1 MTQDHITPEDRLTE
15 HIASLRSSA
24 AGLGASG
31 LQLPPAQLPQQAEPD
46 FRAIVQNVNSIILCM
61 RTDGTVLFMN
71 NFGLNFFGFRADEL
85 LGKNV
90 VGAIVPQTDTA
101 GRDLAVMISDIGRNP
116 EQYVRNENEN
126 MCRDGRRVWVSWT
139 NKAVYAPE
147 GELQEILCVGHDLTV
162 RREAEKALERR
173 TRELDE
179 RVKELNCL
187 YDISRFLSQTDAG
200 FEHVMQAVVE
210 GLPGGFTHADMA
222 CAKMTIGAREFVSAD
237 YHDTA
242 WRFACP
248 VTAGGMRRGFIA
260 ICYRQKI
267 FLEDGQELF
276 PEEEKNLVG
285 VIAEMVGHFVVRW
298 ETAQALSQSE
308 LKYKT
313 LFESLPQKIFYKDAD
328 AVYISCNSKYAADL
342 GIPPD
347 SITGRTDYDFYPE
360 ELAEK
365 FRQDDRRVI
374 ETGNMLDMEET
385 SMRDGREITIHTIK
399 TPVCD
404 ESGRRIGILGI
415 FRDITQRKLIEREKL
430 LVESTLLCNQ
440 AELNLKNEISELLL
454 STRDLHEILHMIL
467 VAATAKEALGF
478 NRAFLFLME
487 ENENFLHGIVATGAL
502 TADEAYQTWA
512 RMAEE
517 PQTLAELFQS
527 HKRDVSDHDAAI
539 TSLVQQIKIPLTDQD
554 SIFTRAVFRQQ
565 SFNML
570 NTGEL
575 SVFDRSVLGCLG
587 GVPFVLVPLISRGST
602 LGVLIADNFVT
613 GNPIVQDD
621 VVRLGAFANHASLA
635 IENSRLYE
643 RLKEKVTEL
652 SLANEELGANRDK
665 LIRYERLS
673 VVGEMAAKIA
683 HDIRNPM
690 TAIGGFARRML
701 KKGMGEGIS
710 GNYLQ
715 IIVQEVDRL
724 EKILG
729 DILGFS
735 KPSTPRFRAEDINRI
750 INETYA
756 LMAPELERQQV
767 QVVRQLASG
776 IPPMMLDRDQ
786 VERVLINLIKNSLEA
801 MPDGGI
807 LTATSTLQG
816 QWVRIETSDTGQG
829 IAEEDMDK
837 IFEPFF
843 TSKATGSGLGLTL
856 AMQIISSHGGSMDVV
871 RHEPCGT
878 SVIIHLP
885 VLTPLGQRTPADIP
899 CQGEG

>member
-1 MTQDHITPEDRLTE
+1 M
-15 HIASLRSSA
+15 
-24 AGLGASG
+24 
-31 LQLPPAQLPQQAEPD
+31 
-46 FRAIVQNVNSIILCM
+46 
-61 RTDGTVLFMN
+61 
-71 NFGLNFFGFRADEL
+71 
-85 LGKNV
+85 
-90 VGAIVPQTDTA
+90 
-101 GRDLAVMISDIGRNP
+101 
-116 EQYVRNENEN
+116 
-126 MCRDGRRVWVSWT
+126 
-139 NKAVYAPE
+139 
-147 GELQEILCVGHDLTV
+147 
-162 RREAEKALERR
+162 
-173 TRELDE
+173 
-179 RVKELNCL
+179 
-187 YDISRFLSQTDAG
+187 
-200 FEHVMQAVVE
+200 
-210 GLPGGFTHADMA
+210 LPGGFTHADMA
-222 CAKMTIGAREFVSAD
+222 CAKMTLGAREFISVGFKE
-237 YHDTA
+237 TA
-242 WRFACP
+242 WRFTCP
-248 VTAGGMRRGFIA
+248 ITAGGMRRGLIA

-267 FLEDGQELF
+267 FLENGEALF
-276 PEEEKNLVG
+276 PDEEKNLAG
-285 VIAEMVGHFVVRW
+285 IIAEMVGHFVVRW
-298 ETAQALSQSE
+298 ETAEALRQSE

-342 GIPPD
+342 GIAPEA
-347 SITGRTDYDFYPE
+347 IAGRTDYDFYPE
-360 ELAEK
+360 ELADK
-365 FRQDDRRVI
+365 FREDDRCVI

-385 SMRDGREITIHTIK
+385 SMRDGSEITIHTIK

-415 FRDITQRKLIEREKL
+415 FRDITQRKLMEREKM
-430 LVESTLLCNQ
+430 LVESTLQYSQ

-478 NRAFLFLME
+478 NRAFLFLMK
-487 ENENFLHGIVATGAL
+487 ENKNFLHGIVATGAL
-502 TADEAYQTWA
+502 TRDEAYQTWA
-512 RMAEE
+512 RMAEK
-517 PQTLAELFQS
+517 PQTLPELFQS
-527 HKRDVSDHDAAI
+527 HKRDISGHDAAI
-539 TSLVQQIKIPLTDQD
+539 TSLVQQIQIPLIDQS

-570 NTGEL
+570 NTGDL
-575 SVFDRSVLGCLG
+575 SVFDRSVIGCLG
-587 GVPFVLVPLISRGST
+587 GVPFVLVPLISRGRT

-613 GNPIVQDD
+613 GNPIGQDD

-652 SLANEELGANRDK
+652 SLANEELSANRDK

-701 KKGMGEGIS
+701 KKGMGEGMS

-715 IIVQEVDRL
+715 IIVQEVERL
-724 EKILG
+724 EKILA
-729 DILGFS
+729 DILSFS
-735 KPSTPRFRAEDINRI
+735 KPSTPRFRPDDINRI
-750 INETYA
+750 INETYT
-756 LMAPELERQQV
+756 LMGPELERQQV
-767 QVVRQLASG
+767 QVVKQLSPG
-776 IPPMMLDRDQ
+776 IPPLLLDRDL

-807 LTATSTLQG
+807 LTAASSLQG

-829 IAEEDMDK
+829 IAEENMDK

-856 AMQIISSHGGSMDVV
+856 AIQIISSHGGSMDVV
-871 RHEPCGT
+871 RHDPCGT

-885 VLTPLGQRTPADIP
+885 VQAPAGLRTDESIP
-899 CQGEG
+899 NNGGERH